1 MRSFAIFV
9 PLLIIAVIIDAL
21 LQALTHGARV
31 FDPFLVIVVA
41 QAPHGRK
48 TTAILSGA
56 VAGLVQD
63 MLASVVFGIH
73 FLSKVVIGYSASLVS
88 VSLIPGQPLTA
99 LVLLGGGT
107 LVEVLVHALAG
118 ALLGRS
124 FNMPGLGTLA
134 LSVILNVG
142 LGMPAIALINR
153 LARGRTRQVGHAR
166 GR

>member
-1 MRSFAIFV
+1 MRSFAIFL

-21 LQALTHGARV
+21 LMTLTHGARI

-48 TTAILSGA
+48 TGAILSGA
-56 VAGLVQD
+56 VAGLIQD

-107 LVEVLVHALAG
+107 IVEVLVQALVG
-118 ALLGRS
+118 ALLGQS
-124 FNMPGLGTLA
+124 FVTPGLGSLA
-134 LSVILNVG
+134 LSFVLNVG
-142 LGMPAIALINR
+142 IGMPAIALINK
-153 LARGRTRQVGHAR
+153 LARRRTGAVGHAR